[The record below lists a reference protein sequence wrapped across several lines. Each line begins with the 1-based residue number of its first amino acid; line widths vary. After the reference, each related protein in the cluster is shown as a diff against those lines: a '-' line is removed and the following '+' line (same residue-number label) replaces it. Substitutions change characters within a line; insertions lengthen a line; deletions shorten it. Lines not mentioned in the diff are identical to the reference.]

1 MPDLSP
7 LLFYN
12 SNPPRWFPP
21 TPMVLNTRP
30 HLSLVFLANS
40 KLLLT
45 PLLGCHKLCTVKIE
59 LFILTYSFLYTS
71 HQFCS
76 TEQYIPIQKS
86 FILFPLPWIYYNLI
100 ICFPTDKS
108 SQTKILHLTTSIA
121 FTKTQ
126 LKPLSSLVFSN
137 PLSIR
142 QPQNTTIQQLYIELK
157 IKARPLIL
165 PCKALNDL
173 AAAHLSAL
181 MSYHLSVAPA
191 RLQPH

>member
-100 ICFPTDKS
+100 MFSYWQIQSNKNSASNYFYCLYKDPVEATVLSCLLQSPLHKATTQYNHPTA
-108 SQTKILHLTTSIA
+108 LHWT
-121 FTKTQ
+121 
-126 LKPLSSLVFSN
+126 
-137 PLSIR
+137 
-142 QPQNTTIQQLYIELK
+142 
-157 IKARPLIL
+157 
-165 PCKALNDL
+165 
-173 AAAHLSAL
+173 
-181 MSYHLSVAPA
+181 
-191 RLQPH
+191 